1 MRGLFEWWERR
12 KCVKAGGTYAN
23 KKCCCGKDVFSPDTK
38 CCRDGITYGKDGEI
52 VATKYMIYTSS
63 GLQGGMNRRL
73 AHYWLEWG
81 TSERVESNAANDGK
95 GYVEYT
101 DKRVESIKDPSSINQ
116 YTPPVATPIKLSV
129 CDGYDLSA
137 FTSCLSKKA
146 KKDNHA
152 YSGKLCH
159 EYIDEIIDACKKEQ
173 KK

>member
-1 MRGLFEWWERR
+1 MLAALGKE
-12 KCVKAGGTYAN
+12 AGV
-23 KKCCCGKDVFSPDTK
+23 CPLCF
-38 CCRDGITYGKDGEI
+38 
-52 VATKYMIYTSS
+52 TSS